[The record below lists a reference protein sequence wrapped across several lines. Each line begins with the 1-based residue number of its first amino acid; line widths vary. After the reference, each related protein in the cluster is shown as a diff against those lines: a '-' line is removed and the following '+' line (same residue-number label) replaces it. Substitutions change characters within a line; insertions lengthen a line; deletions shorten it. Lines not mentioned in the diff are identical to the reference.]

1 MRLFQA
7 FYCHFESLH
16 AVSSLETYLKSPRY
30 SENVLSVSPMIMG
43 FSILF
48 RNMCFR
54 ILSTCFYAKLG
65 IKQTKLDES
74 LKALS

>member
-16 AVSSLETYLKSPRY
+16 VVSSQETYFKSPRY

-43 FSILF
+43 FPFCLGTCASGF
-48 RNMCFR
+48 
-54 ILSTCFYAKLG
+54 LSTCFRAKLK

-74 LKALS
+74 LRALS